1 MRAIQSLRR
10 AAAATN
16 LDRPL
21 IWATLV
27 CVMFLPLSTVR
38 SKEPARKRDEFRQV
52 TQDKTDCEQARK
64 ALQQLTAEVEPLKK
78 KVADLDK
85 YRQADYLRDLLLKEE
100 QRSEALQAQ
109 LLDISAKEEP
119 LQARIDQLDEQ
130 LRPEN
135 IDQGLAGVGSMRPEE
150 AKEALRRR
158 LSNDKRRQQTQLDL
172 LDQNR
177 TRIQTALAGADASI
191 QRLRL
196 RLTEATHP

>member
-1 MRAIQSLRR
+1 MRVTQSLLR
-10 AAAATN
+10 AGPVCN
-16 LDRPL
+16 LGQPL
-21 IWATLV
+21 LWAILV
-27 CVMFLPLSTVR
+27 CVITLNVSAVY
-38 SKEPARKRDEFRQV
+38 SQEPIRKRGESWQASQDCDQV
-52 TQDKTDCEQARK
+52 RK
-64 ALQQLTAEVEPLKK
+64 MVQQLTAEVEPLKK

-85 YRQADYLRDLLLKEE
+85 YRQADYLRDLLVKEE

-119 LQARIDQLDEQ
+119 LQTRIDQLDEQ
-130 LRPEN
+130 LRAEN
-135 IDQGLAGVGSMRPEE
+135 IDQALAGVGSTRPEE

-172 LDQNR
+172 LNQNR

-196 RLTEATHP
+196 RLSEATHL